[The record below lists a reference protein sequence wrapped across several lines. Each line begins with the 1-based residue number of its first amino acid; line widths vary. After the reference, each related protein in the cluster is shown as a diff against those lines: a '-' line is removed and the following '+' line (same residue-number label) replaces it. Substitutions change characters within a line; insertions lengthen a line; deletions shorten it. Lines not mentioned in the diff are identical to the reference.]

1 MQIEI
6 IHRKTGTIILET
18 NNAFFL
24 FTFLIFSTLLVKLKF
39 LISILVAGTKVLA
52 RTNQTRWS
60 FFEETVKGFEP
71 LKSFIKKLHLRQ
83 PSVSNCPVLCGFIML
98 SEAIQN
104 SIPSQKTSCLK
115 FIVITILKIC
125 VRQCYR

>member
-1 MQIEI
+1 M
-6 IHRKTGTIILET
+6 
-18 NNAFFL
+18 
-24 FTFLIFSTLLVKLKF
+24 FTFLIFSALLVKLKF

-60 FFEETVKGFEP
+60 FLEETVKGFEP

-98 SEAIQN
+98 SEAIQ
-104 SIPSQKTSCLK
+104 
-115 FIVITILKIC
+115 
-125 VRQCYR
+125 